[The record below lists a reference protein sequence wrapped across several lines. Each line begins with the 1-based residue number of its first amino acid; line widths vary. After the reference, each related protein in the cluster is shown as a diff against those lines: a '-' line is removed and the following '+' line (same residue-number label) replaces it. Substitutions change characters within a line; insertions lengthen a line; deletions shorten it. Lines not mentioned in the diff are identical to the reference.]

1 MARRDTRAALLEAAL
16 EMIWTQS
23 YGGVSVDD
31 ICAKAEAKKGSFYH
45 YFSSKSELASAAM
58 EHLWNGMKPELDQ
71 LFSPQL
77 APLER
82 LKAYAEKVLS
92 DQENGH
98 RQFGYIVG
106 CPFTS
111 VGSEQCSCKDGLSQK
126 SGEIFSRVRK
136 YLRSAIQDAAGEGL
150 IPEVDACRAATEL
163 LTYEL
168 GALSLAR
175 VSNSLEPLAGLFD
188 VWMGILR
195 RGAAP
200 ASSRVVNG

>member
-1 MARRDTRAALLEAAL
+1 MSIKRDTRAALLDAAL

-77 APLER
+77 APLDR
-82 LKAYAEKVLS
+82 LKAYAHKVVS
-92 DQENGH
+92 DQESGH
-98 RQFGYIVG
+98 RRFGYIIG

-126 SGEIFSRVRK
+126 SGEIFARVRK
-136 YLRSAIQDAAGEGL
+136 YFRSAIQDAVNDGAVPAVE
-150 IPEVDACRAATEL
+150 PCRAATEL

-175 VSNSLEPLAGLFD
+175 VSNSLEPLEALFD

-195 RGAAP
+195 RGAKDELRA
-200 ASSRVVNG
+200 